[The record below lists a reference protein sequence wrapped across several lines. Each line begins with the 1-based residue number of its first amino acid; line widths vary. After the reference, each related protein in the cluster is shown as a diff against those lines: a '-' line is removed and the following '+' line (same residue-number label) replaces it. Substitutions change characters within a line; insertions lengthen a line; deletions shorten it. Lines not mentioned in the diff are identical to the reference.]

1 MTVQEKMVRICMAQH
16 HCWGFATLRDLISRL
31 GIKSDATLVAAYH
44 ATLHAKHVASWKALA
59 EWWLDP
65 PLVDDLTDVMAKGGV
80 TVDDQG
86 IHVWTEG
93 AQV

>member
-1 MTVQEKMVRICMAQH
+1 MTIQEKMVRICIAQH
-16 HCWGFATLRDLISRL
+16 HCWGFATLTELVRRL
-31 GIKSDATLVAAYH
+31 GIESDANVVAAYH
-44 ATLHAKHVASWKALA
+44 ASLGAKSLVSWKKIA